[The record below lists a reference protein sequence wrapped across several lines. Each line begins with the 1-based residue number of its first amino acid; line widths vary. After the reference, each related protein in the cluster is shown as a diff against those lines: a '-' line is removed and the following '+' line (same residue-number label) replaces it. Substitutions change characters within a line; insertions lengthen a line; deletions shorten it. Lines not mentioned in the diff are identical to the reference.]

1 MWILER
7 QKLQIGKHCLAR
19 QVSALVFPP
28 LFFFIILV
36 CSMQGRTGGA
46 LSAVETLQ
54 RVAAFCRWLL
64 SSRSAL
70 WFGLRLFVCIFTLR
84 QKHMQPKKMR
94 RRAIVT
100 STMQISINQSDAR
113 RRKDDG
119 GDNGLLAGCE
129 SAAAQQQLLS
139 EGSIWAGSAAQREA
153 QRSDGVVNILGSEDV
168 VWTRRRR

>member
-1 MWILER
+1 MLFVIYYLLFSRASPFQTYSNGWCGFL
-7 QKLQIGKHCLAR
+7 KDKNYKIGKHCLAR
-19 QVSALVFPP
+19 QVSALVWSNWYLSP
-28 LFFFIILV
+28 LFFCFSIIILV

-70 WFGLRLFVCIFTLR
+70 WFGLRLFICIFTLR
-84 QKHMQPKKMR
+84 QKHMQPKQMR
-94 RRAIVT
+94 RRAIVA
-100 STMQISINQSDAR
+100 STMQISINPSDAR

-129 SAAAQQQLLS
+129 SAAQQQLLS
-139 EGSIWAGSAAQREA
+139 EGSI
-153 QRSDGVVNILGSEDV
+153 
-168 VWTRRRR
+168 